1 MCVANDGSGFQRFCQ
16 QEMLRRQ
23 FMNGSLLSSLVLLL
37 CLLGKSHIVES
48 FALNTV
54 TRPSCFVSILQYQVE
69 STVGTTSPRSIG
81 SRPSTGRDHNV
92 KSTLWRSK
100 RGHLI
105 YAKQDESSDSPNN
118 NNNDNNNG
126 SINYTILAADLVGIV
141 LACQL
146 LGLVDVLTDRSFW
159 AQGGWFQPIPAIP
172 ASLSVLVGRIS
183 ENALA
188 VAACSLVV
196 GGYRSSAVASTERLQ
211 YIGLR
216 TTILY
221 ALSRLLLGVGL
232 GYMLG
237 APDVTT
243 GNNDVVAAMIALD
256 EAPAWWMVVVG
267 EILREIYC
275 VSLASLAA
283 RYILFVLYYR

>member
-1 MCVANDGSGFQRFCQ
+1 MQ
-16 QEMLRRQ
+16 QRQ
-23 FMNGSLLSSLVLLL
+23 FMNGSMLPSLMLL
-37 CLLGKSHIVES
+37 CLLGKRHIVES
-48 FALNTV
+48 FALSV
-54 TRPSCFVSILQYQVE
+54 VSRPSCFVSIPQRQVE
-69 STVGTTSPRSIG
+69 RTVATRSPRSTG
-81 SRPSTGRDHNV
+81 GRPSIGRDHNV
-92 KSTLWRSK
+92 KSTLWRSN

-105 YAKQDESSDSPNN
+105 YAKPDDSSESPNN
-118 NNNDNNNG
+118 NNDNNG

-141 LACQL
+141 IACQL

-159 AQGGWFQPIPAIP
+159 VQGGWFQPIPVIP
-172 ASLSVLVGRIS
+172 ASFSVLVGRIS

-188 VAACSLVV
+188 VTACSLVV

-221 ALSRLLLGVGL
+221 ALLRLLLGVGL

-243 GNNDVVAAMIALD
+243 NGYNDVAAMVALD
-256 EAPAWWMVVVG
+256 DAPAWWVGTVVSEG
-267 EILREIYC
+267 LREIYC

-283 RYILFVLYYR
+283 RYVLFVLYYR